1 MDGLNDSKFNYH
13 EGINVDLSG
22 VSDIQELFRKNLAL
36 IESWEQIEVNIGITG
51 DSGTGK
57 SSFINV
63 IRG

>member
-1 MDGLNDSKFNYH
+1 MDGLNDSKFDYQ